1 MRIIEVLPSGNTTL
15 YVLAEGEESE
25 ESYRIKVLRSS
36 MGVHFTIYRRHSRGG
51 PSVRLERTPSFL
63 LPFILEALGGAPK
76 APVGAFGEEAKGW
89 VTRDYSELLEAVRG
103 VLDTNHLLGS
113 YFIRDTTRQDGWMV
127 RRNHQDPE
135 WDPDEYRE
143 RVINWGEESS
153 SAEIRFRLEWGRTFG
168 QDEITRAI
176 VEVVGEWR
184 GPG

>member
-1 MRIIEVLPSGNTTL
+1 MRIIEVLPSRDTTL
-15 YVLAEGEESE
+15 YVLAEDEASE
-25 ESYRIKVLRSS
+25 ETYRIEVLRSS
-36 MGVHFTIYRRHSRGG
+36 MGAHFATYRRNSRGG
-51 PSVRLERTPSFL
+51 PSVKLERTPSFL
-63 LPFILEALGGAPK
+63 LPFILEALGGPPT

-89 VTRDYSELLEAVRG
+89 ATRDYSELLEAVRG
-103 VLDTNHLLGS
+103 VLDRVDLGS
-113 YFIRDTTRQDGWMV
+113 YYIRDTTRQDGWMV

-153 SAEIRFRLEWGRTFG
+153 SAEIRFRLEWGRTFN

-176 VEVVGEWR
+176 VEVVGKWR